1 MFNKKKLQIGIIGS
15 AGAFDQG
22 DADEKMLTLARRLG
36 ELLAQAG
43 AVVVT
48 GGKDGIMEAAAAGAK
63 AAGGLN
69 VGVVR
74 GPQRFTSN
82 PYIDIEVISGMLAE
96 GMDELTL
103 ALMCDALILVGGGA
117 GSLQEVTLAY
127 RNNKPIIALAD
138 SGGWAERLAGQY
150 LDGRQRVRIASATSP
165 EQAVSLALAALT

>member
-1 MFNKKKLQIGIIGS
+1 MSDKKKLQIGVIGS
-15 AGAFDQG
+15 AGSFDQG
-22 DADEKMLTLARRLG
+22 DADEKMLALAKRLG

-69 VGVVR
+69 VGVIR

-82 PYIDIEVISGMLAE
+82 PYVDIEVISGMVAE

-103 ALMCDALILVGGGA
+103 VLMCDALILVGGGA

-127 RNNKPIIALAD
+127 RNNKPIIALAA

-150 LDGRQRVRIASATSP
+150 LDGRRRVLIQAASSA
-165 EQAVSLALAALT
+165 EEAVSLALASLN

>member
-1 MFNKKKLQIGIIGS
+1 MSQKKKLQIGIIGS

-22 DADEKMLTLARRLG
+22 DADEKMLVLAKRLG

-82 PYIDIEVISGMLAE
+82 PYIDIEVISGMAAE

-103 ALMCDALILVGGGA
+103 VLMCDALILVGGGA
-117 GSLQEVTLAY
+117 GSLQEVALAY
-127 RNNKPIIALAD
+127 RNNKPIIVLSA

-150 LDGRQRVRIASATSP
+150 LDGRRRALIQAATSP
-165 EQAVSLALAALT
+165 EEAVSLALAPFN